1 MTLPAVAGDIL
12 SALLRHFLM
21 ATEALAVKDLLQ
33 APPAPG
39 AVALLA
45 PDPGPSGF
53 EIAFIQNILP
63 LFVPVMAIL
72 AGEVPFHMTAVG
84 KGNRRPFPGL
94 KSRTHERQSLRLSP
108 EERRERQP
116 AQDRR
121 DHPP

>member
-1 MTLPAVAGDIL
+1 
-12 SALLRHFLM
+12 M

-45 PDPGPSGF
+45 PDSRLSGF

-72 AGEVPFHMTAVG
+72 AGEVPFHMTAVR
-84 KGNRRPFPGL
+84 KGNWGPFPGL
-94 KSRTHERQSLRLSP
+94 ESRAHQRQGLRLGS
-108 EERRERQP
+108 EE
-116 AQDRR
+116 
-121 DHPP
+121 